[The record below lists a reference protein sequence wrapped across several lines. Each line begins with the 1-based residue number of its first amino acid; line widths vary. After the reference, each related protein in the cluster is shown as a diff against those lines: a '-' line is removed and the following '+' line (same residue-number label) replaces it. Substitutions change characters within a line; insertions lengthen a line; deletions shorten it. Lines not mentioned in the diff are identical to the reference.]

1 MDPGGHPLL
10 EALSIFCM
18 FAAVAVVKYAVQPQ
32 APAAVFI
39 ISSAD
44 AELAVL
50 SLPRV
55 TILFLGG
62 GSMGREVGDGVR
74 FGHEFKLGP
83 TGARGRS
90 INHSE
95 AVIGID
101 YY

>member
-1 MDPGGHPLL
+1 L

-50 SLPRV
+50 SLC
-55 TILFLGG
+55 LGG

-95 AVIGID
+95 AAIGIH
-101 YY
+101 

>member
-1 MDPGGHPLL
+1 M

-18 FAAVAVVKYAVQPQ
+18 FAAVAAVKYAVQPQ
-32 APAAVFI
+32 TPAVVFT

>member
-1 MDPGGHPLL
+1 M

-32 APAAVFI
+32 ARAVVFI

-50 SLPRV
+50 SLLRV
-55 TILFLGG
+55 TMLFLGG
-62 GSMGREVGDGVR
+62 GSMGRGREVGDGVR

-95 AVIGID
+95 AAIGID
-101 YY
+101 